1 MFHLSTLGSRRGRGR
16 RRLFLLFV
24 GLWGPWRLW
33 GPMATRERR
42 GARGTIGAL
51 PLTLLRTPWACP
63 SETHPGMKHSKCLTN
78 FIRIYPRNNMYNI
91 NNKLINIDKP
101 HQAYGLW
108 SIEPSKLVI
117 WVSWSRFS
125 ISPWLGRSGSIDG
138 SSVEITQTSV
148 ESTLFKFDV
157 FPSTLGSFGIQTSTD
172 PIIGFFKPSDEKKAW
187 KAGEHLI
194 QDRRNFESFTGEW
207 LEDLGIRQKFVNWL
221 FEMHLIRL
229 WRSSLSFHF
238 FGSP

>member
-42 GARGTIGAL
+42 GAGGTIGAL

-78 FIRIYPRNNMYNI
+78 FILIYMINI

-108 SIEPSKLVI
+108 IIEPSKLVI

-148 ESTLFKFDV
+148 ESTWFKFDKN
-157 FPSTLGSFGIQTSTD
+157 STLWQLWDPNLHWPNHRLLQT
-172 PIIGFFKPSDEKKAW
+172 FRWKKAW

-194 QDRRNFESFTGEW
+194 QDRRNF
-207 LEDLGIRQKFVNWL
+207 
-221 FEMHLIRL
+221 
-229 WRSSLSFHF
+229 
-238 FGSP
+238 